1 MEMAQDLNLQEVLGQ
16 VLRDLVLG
24 GQVTQLGTGLE
35 PQVET
40 NQTVDMSAFALEAER
55 PPGPDLW
62 MPNPPSPPPTLHL
75 PI

>member
-35 PQVET
+35 PGR
-40 NQTVDMSAFALEAER
+40 D
-55 PPGPDLW
+55 
-62 MPNPPSPPPTLHL
+62 
-75 PI
+75 